1 MRNTETAMLSHS
13 LLQPNAKAT
22 NEEKSTLWVLP
33 RAVMEYLV
41 LPDLQDWTRFI
52 ATFTSTLWHVWF
64 NSKPHCMVEFCSKWK
79 SFIQFFPVQL
89 VIWLLHWLPFFNLFA
104 ILFFLSNLFA
114 FLFVVLSCL
123 LSWLWF
129 YLVCLLGCYHF
140 CSLAA
145 SSVDC
150 KCWYATPIKVHHH
163 IIVSITI
170 IFSI

>member
-22 NEEKSTLWVLP
+22 NEEKSTFMSSAKGSNVISSFGDVCQIYKIEQDLLSHLHQRFDKFGSTPNRVLLTVKVFYP
-33 RAVMEYLV
+33 VY
-41 LPDLQDWTRFI
+41 
-52 ATFTSTLWHVWF
+52 
-64 NSKPHCMVEFCSKWK
+64 
-79 SFIQFFPVQL
+79 PVQL

-150 KCWYATPIKVHHH
+150 KCWYATPKVHHH